1 MTQTRQPI
9 LEGRKITVRFG
20 PGCDYCRS
28 HPEIEKGRCPHCHTI
43 WAVRDVDFQLYPGE
57 ILGIVG
63 ESGSGKSTL
72 LRTLYFDRP
81 ATQGKL
87 TSRCITRAKPTFWKP
102 AASRSAICAT
112 T

>member
-43 WAVRDVDFQLYPGE
+43 WAVRDVDFQL
-57 ILGIVG
+57 
-63 ESGSGKSTL
+63 
-72 LRTLYFDRP
+72 
-81 ATQGKL
+81 
-87 TSRCITRAKPTFWKP
+87 
-102 AASRSAICAT
+102 
-112 T
+112 